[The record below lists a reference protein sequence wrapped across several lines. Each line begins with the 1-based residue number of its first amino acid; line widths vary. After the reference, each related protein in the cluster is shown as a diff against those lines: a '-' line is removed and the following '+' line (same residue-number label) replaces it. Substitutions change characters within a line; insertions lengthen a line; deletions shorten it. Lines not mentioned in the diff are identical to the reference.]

1 MKLTQVMNGVC
12 KMKNKP
18 LGILIISFLVAFIG
32 IAVWTF
38 SAGGFP
44 LDKWMLDWSDT
55 NEGGFVHSVMTFIS
69 AFGSSEVILAF
80 TLGIA
85 AFFLYKRFWHHLVL
99 FLTVSVGGVA
109 VNLLLK
115 LLFRRERPG
124 EAKEIE
130 VFDFSLNIPSYSFP
144 SGHTMRST
152 ILICFLMF
160 LIYMYIRNQALQV
173 SLYAV
178 SIVLM
183 FLVGLSRV
191 FLEAHFASDV
201 LGALTIS
208 IVWFCSVV
216 YVYEAYMD
224 KKESEHIRQRF

>member
-1 MKLTQVMNGVC
+1 MNGVY

-18 LGILIISFLVAFIG
+18 LGILMISFLVAFIG
-32 IAVWTF
+32 VALWTF
-38 SAGGFP
+38 STGGFP
-44 LDKWMLDWSDT
+44 PDRWLLDWAEAH
-55 NEGGFVHSVMTFIS
+55 EGGFVYSVMKLIS
-69 AFGSSEVILAF
+69 AIGSSEVILAL

-85 AFFLYKRFWHHLVL
+85 AFFLYKRYWHHLVL

-109 VNLLLK
+109 VNLVLK
-115 LLFRRERPG
+115 FLFGRERPG

-160 LIYMYIRNQALQV
+160 LMYLYIRNSSVRVA
-173 SLYAV
+173 LYAI

-183 FLVGLSRV
+183 FAVGLSRV
-191 FLEAHFASDV
+191 FLDAHFVSDV

-208 IVWFCSVV
+208 VAWFCAVL
-216 YVYEAYMD
+216 YVYEAYMA
-224 KKESEHIRQRF
+224 KKESEQIRQRS

>member
-1 MKLTQVMNGVC
+1 
-12 KMKNKP
+12 MKNKP
-18 LGILIISFLVAFIG
+18 LGILIVSFLIAFIG

-44 LDKWMLDWSDT
+44 PDQWMLDWAAGH
-55 NEGGFVHSVMTFIS
+55 EGVFVHSIMKLVS
-69 AFGSSEVILAF
+69 AIGSSEVILAL
-80 TLGIA
+80 TLIIA
-85 AFFLYKRFWHHLVL
+85 AFFLYKRYWHHLVL

-115 LLFRRERPG
+115 FLFRRERPG

-130 VFDFSLNIPSYSFP
+130 VFDFSLQIPSYSFP

-152 ILICFLMF
+152 ILICFIMF
-160 LIYMYIRNQALQV
+160 LIYIYIRSQAVQF
-173 SLYAV
+173 SLYAI

-183 FLVGLSRV
+183 LAVGISRV
-191 FLEAHFASDV
+191 FLDAHFVSDV

-208 IVWFCSVV
+208 VVWFCAVL
-216 YVYEAYMD
+216 YVFEAYMD
-224 KKESEHIRQRF
+224 KKESEQIRQRN

>member
-1 MKLTQVMNGVC
+1 
-12 KMKNKP
+12 MKNKP
-18 LGILIISFLVAFIG
+18 LGILIVSFLIAFIG

-44 LDKWMLDWSDT
+44 PDQWMLDWAAGHEDR
-55 NEGGFVHSVMTFIS
+55 FVYSVMKLVS
-69 AFGSSEVILAF
+69 AVGSSEVILAL
-80 TLGIA
+80 TLIIA
-85 AFFLYKRFWHHLVL
+85 AFFLYKRYWHHLVL

-115 LLFRRERPG
+115 FLFRRERPG

-130 VFDFSLNIPSYSFP
+130 VFDFSLQIPSYSFP

-152 ILICFLMF
+152 ILICFIMF
-160 LIYMYIRNQALQV
+160 LIYIYIRSQAVQF
-173 SLYAV
+173 SLYAI

-183 FLVGLSRV
+183 LAVGISRV
-191 FLEAHFASDV
+191 VLDAHFVSDV

-208 IVWFCSVV
+208 VVWFCAVL
-216 YVYEAYMD
+216 YVFEAYMD
-224 KKESEHIRQRF
+224 KKESEQIRQRN

>member
-1 MKLTQVMNGVC
+1 
-12 KMKNKP
+12 MKNKP
-18 LGILIISFLVAFIG
+18 LGMLTISFLIAFIG

-44 LDKWMLDWSDT
+44 LDQWMIDWAEA
-55 NEGGFVHSVMTFIS
+55 NENGVVHSIMTFIS
-69 AFGSSEVILAF
+69 ALGSSEMILAF

-99 FLTVSVGGVA
+99 FLTVSVGGVV
-109 VNLLLK
+109 VNSLLK
-115 LLFRRERPG
+115 FIFKRERPG

-130 VFDFSLNIPSYSFP
+130 VFDFSLDIPSYSFP

-160 LIYMYIRNQALQV
+160 LIYMYIRSQALQM
-173 SLYAV
+173 SLYV
-178 SIVLM
+178 ISVVLM
-183 FLVGLSRV
+183 LAVGLSRV
-191 FLEAHFASDV
+191 FLDAHFASDV

-208 IVWFCSVV
+208 IVWFCSVI